1 MRSSYVRRGS
11 LWVPTDVRCRYVGR
25 SSTPRF
31 GGGVS
36 RPPIIS
42 SGGSSGL
49 SIPAQIQR
57 FDGGSGSTTITNGVA
72 FRPGDLTTTMLTARQ
87 LRVFVGGVEQ
97 AVYVEALNGRHPDG
111 SVKVV
116 LIQFIKT
123 FSTPLSAEI
132 RLGEVRPTNDIV
144 KQTLNAS
151 PDAWL
156 FPTNTA
162 FLCAASPFWQPL
174 TPMSNRPQG
183 TYWDTWE
190 QRFRNNAPFQ
200 NDGWTPIYDNA
211 IANGPLPGALIFP
224 TTMPWMK
231 MHYEFFAMT
240 GEAFFLN
247 RGCNFADIYI
257 NQYAQP
263 NNWGIPEE
271 FMCASIDAAIHY
283 WMTGIT
289 TSRDMPLAAYATDPR
304 MFNIS
309 AAQMADRTYVNNH
322 GRMHYN
328 KLMNLV
334 IGHHLQLSSVPS
346 WEPSAPTWAAK
357 AQLLVDSAIT
367 QQFADG
373 HNTWPDEAG
382 GQQNW
387 EVFQRDTAVIA
398 YFNWVNAD
406 SRIHDHILA
415 GYNYINNTYW
425 FPAQIGWSLADATG
439 GTGSI
444 GPTLNGFGLEVLAW
458 LYRRDGTLSFKTR
471 GDDAVNGVINGET
484 LDQQGGHSPVD
495 WGFAGQNPKVPGQI
509 NWGLMTYIA
518 ARQGV

>member
-1 MRSSYVRRGS
+1 MLPAGQALVGAPSRLFGQPRV
-11 LWVPTDVRCRYVGR
+11 VADVA
-25 SSTPRF
+25 SA
-31 GGGVS
+31 VS
-36 RPPIIS
+36 IT
-42 SGGSSGL
+42 
-49 SIPAQIQR
+49 AQLES
-57 FDGGSGSTTITNGVA
+57 FDGGSGSYTVTNGVA
-72 FRPGDLTTTMLTARQ
+72 FRPGDLTTAMLTANK

-123 FSTPLSAEI
+123 FSGALSAEI
-132 RLGEVRPTNDIV
+132 RLGEVRQTSDIS
-144 KQTLNAS
+144 KQTLKAA

-156 FPTNTA
+156 FPTSST
-162 FLCAASPFWQPL
+162 FLCAASPFCQSI

-183 TYWDTWE
+183 TFWDTWE
-190 QRFRNNAPFQ
+190 QRFRSATPFQ
-200 NDGWTPIYDNA
+200 NEGWTPIYDHA
-211 IANGPLPGALIFP
+211 IAVGPLPDALIFP

-247 RGCNFADIYI
+247 RGCKFADIFL
-257 NQYAQP
+257 NQYANP
-263 NNWGIPEE
+263 NNWAIGEE
-271 FMCASIDAAIHY
+271 KMCASIDSTIHY
-283 WMTGIT
+283 WMTAIAS
-289 TSRDMPLAAYATDPR
+289 SRDMALTAYANDAR

-346 WEPSAPTWAAK
+346 WESGATTWAAK
-357 AQLLVDSAIT
+357 ALLLVDSAIT
-367 QQFADG
+367 QQFSDG
-373 HNTWPDEAG
+373 HNTWPDEVG

-387 EVFQRDTAVIA
+387 EVFQRDTAIIA
-398 YFNWVNAD
+398 YYNWVNHD

-415 GYNYINNTYW
+415 GYNYINDTYW
-425 FPAQIGWSLADATG
+425 YPAQIGWSLADGTG
-439 GTGSI
+439 GIGSI

-458 LYRRDGTLSFKTR
+458 LYRQDGTAGFKTR
-471 GDDAVNGVINGET
+471 GDEAVNGVINGET
-484 LDQQGGHSPVD
+484 WDGGSNHSPVD

-509 NWGLMTYIA
+509 NWGAMTYIA
-518 ARQGV
+518 ARQGVA